1 MHGERFGSG
10 QVGAPGGSNLF
21 ETSWRCCWPSAP
33 ETTSVSC
40 VLAIRSSLIASAQG
54 SIADLPAQPGL
65 AEKRG

>member
-10 QVGAPGGSNLF
+10 QSALPADRNLF
-21 ETSWRCCWPSAP
+21 ETSWRCCSPSAP

-54 SIADLPAQPGL
+54 SIADLPAQSGL